1 MGIFSGLFGDDENT
15 SSKATSSAAGNTK
28 QDKNDARV
36 ELRKE
41 EINVSKNKV
50 QKGEVELGKEIVE
63 DHKCM
68 DVPVSHEEVVI
79 DRKTL
84 NNQVCDTPIKEQ
96 QSIRI
101 PVSEE
106 RVDVTKNT
114 VVTGEVTAHKREVQ
128 QTQHIE
134 QTLKHEE
141 PTINKVGNPVIV
153 DNQNNQQQ

>member
-1 MGIFSGLFGDDENT
+1 MGIFSGLFGDDDNT
-15 SSKATSSAAGNTK
+15 SSKVTSSDNRDTK
-28 QDKNDARV
+28 QRKNDARL

-41 EINVSKNKV
+41 ELNVSKNKV

-63 DHKCM
+63 EHKSI

-79 DRKTL
+79 DRKSL
-84 NNQVCDTPIKEQ
+84 NNQTCNTPIKEQ

-128 QTQHIE
+128 QTRHIDE
-134 QTLKHEE
+134 TLKHEE
-141 PTINKVGNPVIV
+141 ATINKLGDLDIIDNR
-153 DNQNNQQQ
+153 DNQQ